1 MFPKDLIEISR
12 ALGITVLVTLEVYYL
27 DIYHKIMMIR
37 MTRIF
42 VEFLTNVF

>member
-1 MFPKDLIEISR
+1 MFPKDLIGISR